1 MQMRF
6 ESAPL
11 SSVVGSSTPRPPA
24 VFRRVLQPRARTQPR
39 LTAAIIEARRQNARE
54 AAWETLA
61 WWIVGLCSLA
71 VVGLSLLI

>member
-1 MQMRF
+1 MQIRF

-11 SSVVGSSTPRPPA
+11 GSAVGSSTPRPPA
-24 VFRRVLQPRARTQPR
+24 VFRGVHPARARTEPR
-39 LTAAIIEARRQNARE
+39 LTAAIIEARRQNARA

-71 VVGLSLLI
+71 AVGLSLLL